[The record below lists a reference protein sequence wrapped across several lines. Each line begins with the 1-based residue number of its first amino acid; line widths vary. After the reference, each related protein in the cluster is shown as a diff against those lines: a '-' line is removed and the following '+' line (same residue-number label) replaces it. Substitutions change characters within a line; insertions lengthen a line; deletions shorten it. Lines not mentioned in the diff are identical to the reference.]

1 MNDTFSF
8 RRFSLFFKKTLLERP
23 LQMFGLYGLALVIAF
38 LLYAIFKTLVGFEEA
53 QNMAFIVGLV
63 GCGTFLASFVFNY
76 FGANASGSSYL
87 TIPASSLEKWL
98 TGVLIAGVLF
108 PGLFVVFFH
117 FVDYFF
123 VSSYHAGLDPKG
135 PFYKQL
141 YEEVNPFPLNGFVA
155 SKTYIMFL
163 NATGAML
170 VGSLY
175 FNKAAFIKV
184 ALIVSALYIGGH
196 LLNQF
201 IAQAVFDKIDKALP
215 YYCVFIPVGKE
226 FGKVMLPDFASKAV
240 DICMLYV
247 MPGIFWLVSYVRLRE
262 KEF

>member
-1 MNDTFSF
+1 MNDIFTF
-8 RRFSLFFKKTLLERP
+8 RRFGLFFKKTLLERP
-23 LQMFGLYGLALVIAF
+23 LQMFGLCGLSLVIAF
-38 LLYAIFKTLVGFEEA
+38 LLYAVVKSLVGFEDA
-53 QNMAFIVGLV
+53 QNLAFIVGLV

-87 TIPASSLEKWL
+87 TLPVSGLEKWL
-98 TGVLIAGVLF
+98 CGVLIAGVLF
-108 PGLFVVFFH
+108 PALFVVFFH
-117 FVDYFF
+117 FIDYFF
-123 VSSYHAGLDPKG
+123 VSSYHASLDPKG

-141 YEEVNPFPLNGFVA
+141 YESVNTFPLQGFVA
-155 SKTYIMFL
+155 SKAYIMFL

-175 FNKAAFIKV
+175 FNKGAFIKV
-184 ALIVSALYIGGH
+184 ALIVCGLYIGGH
-196 LLNQF
+196 ILNQF
-201 IAQAVFDKIDKALP
+201 IAEAVFDKIDKALP

-226 FGKVMLPDFASKAV
+226 FGKVLLPDLASNVV

-247 MPGIFWLVSYVRLRE
+247 MPAIFWLVTFIRLRE

>member
-1 MNDTFSF
+1 MNDIFSF
-8 RRFSLFFKKTLLERP
+8 RRFGFFFKKTLMDRP
-23 LQMFGLYGLALVIAF
+23 LQMFGLCGLALVIAF
-38 LLYAIFKTLVGFEEA
+38 LLYVILKTIAGFDQA
-53 QNMAFIVGLV
+53 QNVAFIVGLV

-87 TIPASSLEKWL
+87 TLPASSLEKWL

-108 PGLFVVFFH
+108 PALFLVFFH
-117 FVDYFF
+117 LIDYFF
-123 VSSYHAGLDPKG
+123 VSSYHASLDPKG

-141 YEEVNPFPLNGFVA
+141 YEEVNVFPLNGFVA
-155 SKTYIMFL
+155 SKAYIMFL

-184 ALIVSALYIGGH
+184 ALIVSGLYIGGH
-196 LLNQF
+196 ILNQF
-201 IAQAVFDKIDKALP
+201 IAKAIFDKVDRALP

-226 FGKVMLPDFASKAV
+226 FGKVLLPDFASKIV
-240 DICMLYV
+240 DICMLYI
-247 MPGIFWLVSYVRLRE
+247 MPAIFWLVSLIRLRE